1 MARETLLVVLAH
13 VDDELGAAG
22 TILAQ
27 RARGD
32 RVVVLY
38 LTKGESTEAFGPLPP
53 REVAARRQEMAKG
66 AASILGVEHRFLD
79 FPDGGVEVTPENT
92 RAVARVLSEVQPT
105 GLLTWGEAWVKG
117 MRHPDH
123 RATGRLAVDAVTVA
137 RIAKLVAP
145 SAPYREACP
154 VFSLRGVHSTLPSV
168 AIDVADY
175 RSGIFELADFYHR
188 EIGFGDGTWLEQR
201 LRRAGAPFGLSHAEV
216 FDAWETQ
223 PGVVSA
229 LLPAES
235 SGPHAHPTRGGPIL
249 LPD

>member
-79 FPDGGVEVTPENT
+79 FPDGGVEVTSENT
-92 RAVARVLSEVQPT
+92 RAVARVLSEV
-105 GLLTWGEAWVKG
+105 
-117 MRHPDH
+117 
-123 RATGRLAVDAVTVA
+123 
-137 RIAKLVAP
+137 
-145 SAPYREACP
+145 
-154 VFSLRGVHSTLPSV
+154 
-168 AIDVADY
+168 
-175 RSGIFELADFYHR
+175 
-188 EIGFGDGTWLEQR
+188 
-201 LRRAGAPFGLSHAEV
+201 
-216 FDAWETQ
+216 
-223 PGVVSA
+223 
-229 LLPAES
+229 
-235 SGPHAHPTRGGPIL
+235 
-249 LPD
+249 